1 MGNNLGWQMT
11 QFSNVLFTT
20 SRALIMRKH
29 ISEDTILRSKFD
41 VSMHVAHDLVGGV
54 ATGQWTIGHPI
65 GNPAMGQ
72 GVLGSGI
79 PVTAPERLDDKT

>member
-1 MGNNLGWQMT
+1 MT

-20 SRALIMRKH
+20 PRSPIMRKH
-29 ISEDTILRSKFD
+29 IPEDTILRSKCD

-54 ATGQWTIGHPI
+54 TAGQWTIRHPI

-72 GVLGSGI
+72 
-79 PVTAPERLDDKT
+79 

>member
-20 SRALIMRKH
+20 PRSLIMRKH
-29 ISEDTILRSKFD
+29 IPELTILKSKFD
-41 VSMHVAHDLVGGV
+41 VSIHVAHDLVGRV
-54 ATGQWTIGHPI
+54 TAGQWTIGHPI

-72 GVLGSGI
+72 
-79 PVTAPERLDDKT
+79 